1 MTSLARR
8 LLSGAA
14 AILLGGAALLLASL
28 GWSAVP
34 REACRWGDADFCS
47 DHGPLY
53 LSLAGAFALG
63 LILALWAINR
73 RRRES

>member
-1 MTSLARR
+1 MRR
-8 LLSGAA
+8 LVRPLLSGAA
-14 AILLGGAALLLASL
+14 AILLGGSALLLASL

-34 REACRWGDADFCS
+34 RETCRWGDSDFCS

-53 LSLAGAFALG
+53 WSLAALFALG